1 MFSFLVTTTSFNMEL
16 HFTCLTPPTPHEL
29 AKDNEGKQLLNL
41 FKSFERATKDGQDS
55 SGYEHTILDILSQM
69 AATYQSRGL
78 FSNEESR
85 AKHSSNIPAASKKRK
100 RGGGSGSTGK
110 IGKIASML
118 NLDGSNSSEEAYAL
132 SNLCRVLIPNNERGL
147 IYTPEVVA
155 SSAIALDAICQH
167 CIHQTGEKSMPELE
181 MIGSIASQLLSG
193 LSKVIK
199 NLLDDDDDTDDA
211 VIACCKCAKGVVI
224 ISNVKLSRNA
234 ASIASIQSVALDVL
248 LQDESGSIEMSGIV
262 DAAAGL
268 IASLPLVGNSNGVA
282 PVQLWSDA
290 VLESTLQLSNAIRA
304 FFPLAK
310 KFRKGKSSPKVEGV
324 EWIEHIRSNVT
335 SQADRL
341 ITFLSRIKA
350 NISVLTKLLDMD
362 GYHVS
367 NMGNGV
373 ILPITALLEV
383 TEQLMLFASVA
394 ETRFL
399 ATKSKLRDI
408 SVEGGLLSA
417 SSAVMVANSVKF
429 LGYALF
435 ETICSTLTTSAL
447 PHGKQ
452 LMDLALSNLQSSSSL
467 ALKRVIDPS
476 SSADKNNKKKWFHT
490 SIMLR
495 TKSIEAFTLVAQRL
509 GSNTVVTQN
518 SAVTKALAFIA
529 GNLLEQ
535 MSNSDGKIE
544 EFGDEHW
551 GSEDQKAA
559 LVCACCDG
567 LSAAI
572 SVFGGFMTI
581 QNRELVE
588 SIASTAIS
596 NLGMKGTQGRFC
608 NFSVVKASI
617 LRLGISCIVTPWPD
631 GAASGLVQ
639 VLRQA
644 ASVLRFDRDSNV
656 SITSYSAM
664 GICNMAVTPRAP
676 PLVIV
681 TRLND
686 SDANT
691 SAKHRQFFSRE
702 SLENGM
708 EAAKEDI
715 LKSKIIEKEAE
726 EKKKKKKDAEKS
738 KMQKKEA
745 DKKNLKET
753 SVVESYDVAE
763 KESTT
768 DNAIEAVQPPQVNQI
783 VEGDLLEEK
792 DEDADVD
799 ISDGGP
805 NDKDT
810 ENKDEIDDESTQSSA
825 QDFGGDGSDDD
836 FPPIIDC
843 APDEEDD

>member
-1 MFSFLVTTTSFNMEL
+1 MEL
-16 HFTCLTPPTPHEL
+16 HFTSLTPPTPHEVV
-29 AKDNEGKQLLNL
+29 KDNDGKKLLNL

-55 SGYEHTILDILSQM
+55 SGIENTILDILSQM
-69 AATYQSRGL
+69 AASYQSRGL

-85 AKHSSNIPAASKKRK
+85 AKHSSAVPAAAKKRK
-100 RGGGSGSTGK
+100 RGGGSGST
-110 IGKIASML
+110 GKIASML

-132 SNLCRVLIPNNERGL
+132 SNLCRVLIPTNERGL

-167 CIHQTGEKSMPELE
+167 CIHQTGEKSMPEQD
-181 MIGSIASQLLSG
+181 MIGSIASQLISG
-193 LSKVIK
+193 MSKVIK
-199 NLLDDDDDTDDA
+199 ALLDDDDSDDA
-211 VIACCKCAKGVVI
+211 VIACCKCAKDVII

-248 LQDESGSIEMSGIV
+248 LQDTSGSVGMSGMV

-268 IASLPLVGNSNGVA
+268 IASIPLVGNSNGVP
-282 PVQLWSDA
+282 PVRLWSDA

-304 FFPLAK
+304 FFPLVK
-310 KFRKGKSSPKVEGV
+310 KFRKGKSSPKIDGI
-324 EWIEHIRSNVT
+324 EWIDHVRSNVT

-341 ITFLSRIKA
+341 MTFLSRIKV
-350 NISVLTKLLDMD
+350 NVSVLTKLLEMD

-399 ATKSKLRDI
+399 GTKSKLRDI

-447 PHGKQ
+447 PHGKR

-495 TKSIEAFTLVAQRL
+495 TKSIEAFTLVSQRL
-509 GSNTVVTQN
+509 GSNAVVTQN

-535 MSNSDGKIE
+535 MSNVDEKIE
-544 EFGDEHW
+544 EYGDEHW

-567 LSAAI
+567 LSAALA
-572 SVFGGFMTI
+572 VFGGFMTI

-596 NLGMKGTQGRFC
+596 NLGMKGAQGRFC
-608 NFSVVKASI
+608 SFSVVKASI
-617 LRLGISCIVTPWPD
+617 LRLGNSCIVTPWPD

-644 ASVLRFDRDSNV
+644 ACVLRFDRDSNV
-656 SITSYSAM
+656 SITAYSAM

-681 TRLND
+681 TRLNE
-686 SDANT
+686 SDVNT

-708 EAAKEDI
+708 EAVKEDI

-726 EKKKKKKDAEKS
+726 ENKKKKKDAEKS

-745 DKKNLKET
+745 DKKILKEKYDAQ
-753 SVVESYDVAE
+753 SDDVAE
-763 KESTT
+763 KGSTT
-768 DNAIEAVQPPQVNQI
+768 DNASEADQPPQVNQS
-783 VEGDLLEEK
+783 VEDLPEEK
-792 DEDADVD
+792 GEDADID
-799 ISDGGP
+799 MHDEEA

-810 ENKDEIDDESTQSSA
+810 TNEAEIDDESTQSSA
-825 QDFGGDGSDDD
+825 QGFGGDGSDDD